1 MADDDPF
8 GSLDDGIP
16 FGSQA
21 EHPTDVPRVQKPK
34 KPKKMKAI
42 DASSSSWVS
51 KKSVSAFIR
60 VAIVL
65 GFVFYRFVVN

>member
-21 EHPTDVPRVQKPK
+21 EHPTDIPRVQKLK
-34 KPKKMKAI
+34 KPKKLKVL

-51 KKSVSAFIR
+51 KKSIWALIR
-60 VAIVL
+60 VALVL
-65 GFVFYRFVVN
+65 GFFFYRFVVS